1 MKKGCTKILII
12 NMVLGLMFI
21 TPVHAMGIKENSL
34 ITDNTIK
41 LGDVF
46 YGLNRDQD
54 RVLGNAPRPGT
65 EMVLNARTLLR
76 IAIALDLPWRPSSNA
91 DKVVLKRDATI
102 IEYPQIKEAIQ
113 TALYDEG
120 VYGDY
125 DIAIPAEFQ
134 RIILPANQ
142 PAQMHIER
150 VKVDPNRN
158 TFEVMVSAP
167 SSDNPI
173 HKFEVKGKMHHVIRV
188 PVLTESMEHGRIIT
202 ANDIRMME
210 IRERDFTKGT
220 IADTQ
225 SLIGMTARR
234 LVIAGRPLKETD
246 LVAPQVVER
255 GELVTLNLNNGIMNI
270 STQVKAL
277 ENGAKGDI
285 IRVVNTSSNQTLQAL
300 VTGQNAVSIVTN

>member
-1 MKKGCTKILII
+1 MKKGCIKILII
-12 NMVLGLMFI
+12 NIVLGLMFI
-21 TPVHAMGIKENSL
+21 TPAHAMGIKENSL

-46 YGLNRDQD
+46 YGLNRDED

-125 DIAIPAEFQ
+125 DIAIPTEFQ
-134 RIILPANQ
+134 RIILPADQ

-173 HKFEVKGKMHHVIRV
+173 YKFEVKGKMHHVIRV
-188 PVLTESMEHGRIIT
+188 PVLTESLEHGRIIT

-255 GELVTLNLNNGIMNI
+255 GKLVTLNLNNGIMNI

-300 VTGQNAVSIVTN
+300 VTGQNAVSIVTK